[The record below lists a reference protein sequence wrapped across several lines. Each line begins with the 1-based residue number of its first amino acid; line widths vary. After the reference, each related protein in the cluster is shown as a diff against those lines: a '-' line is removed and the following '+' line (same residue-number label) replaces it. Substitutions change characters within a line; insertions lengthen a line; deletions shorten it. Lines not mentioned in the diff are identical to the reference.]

1 MGGTGMKRG
10 QTFQRFPLASRW
22 RERIVLRD
30 GRELLLRPIHA
41 ADSEPIRNGFAL
53 LGADE
58 IRMRYQHP
66 MKSLGED
73 YLYRLTHP
81 RRGRE
86 CVLVLAEPLPPGE
99 ALIGAVARLSREEG
113 SDEAGFAIL
122 VSRFLAGQG
131 LGRLLMGKLIT
142 CARRRRLR
150 SIYGDVLEE
159 NTPMQRL
166 AESLGFHREAT
177 DHPGSVRMRLS
188 LQRDGSAQPCGTG
201 Q

>member
-1 MGGTGMKRG
+1 MKRG

-22 RERIVLRD
+22 RERLVLRD
-30 GRELLLRPIHA
+30 GRELLLRPVHA
-41 ADSEPIRNGFAL
+41 ADAEPIRNGFAL

-66 MKSLGED
+66 VKSLGED

-99 ALIGAVARLSREEG
+99 ALIGAVARLSRDPD
-113 SDEAGFAIL
+113 SDDAEFGIL
-122 VSRFLAGQG
+122 VSHYLAGQG
-131 LGRLLMGKLIT
+131 LGRLLMTKLIT

-150 SIYGDVLEE
+150 SIYGDVLDE
-159 NTPMQRL
+159 NAPMLRL
-166 AESLGFHREAT
+166 AESLGFHREGS
-177 DHPGSVRMRLS
+177 DHPGALRVRLDLPYASGARMVP
-188 LQRDGSAQPCGTG
+188 AAH
-201 Q
+201 

>member
-1 MGGTGMKRG
+1 MKRR

-22 RERIVLRD
+22 RERIVLRE
-30 GRELLLRPIHA
+30 GRELLLRPIHED
-41 ADSEPIRNGFAL
+41 DSEPIRNGFAL

-66 MKSLGED
+66 VKSLGED

-99 ALIGAVARLSREEG
+99 ALVGAVARLVRDQDT
-113 SDEAGFAIL
+113 DEAEFAIL
-122 VSRFLAGQG
+122 VSHFLAGQG

-142 CARRRRLR
+142 CARRRHLHA
-150 SIYGDVLEE
+150 IFGDVLDD
-159 NTPMQRL
+159 NVPMLRL
-166 AESLGFHREAT
+166 AESLGFHREASE
-177 DHPGSVRMRLS
+177 HPAAVRVRLS
-188 LQRDGSAQPCGTG
+188 LRRAPHASDERSPTEPRAS
-201 Q
+201 